1 MREMWEPET
10 IYILLLGQLSKMRIH
25 YRENKGIGAEV
36 RFFLLEVINVMSKR
50 KEPFEL
56 LEHLGT
62 VGCADLACL
71 CNRP

>member
-1 MREMWEPET
+1 
-10 IYILLLGQLSKMRIH
+10 MRIH